1 MALSDIALCARAL
14 VMIGAAPIV
23 SFEDD
28 TAEAE
33 VAGMLYPVLR
43 DGMLAAYPW
52 RFAARCRIAKMT
64 PSFCQLLLP

>member
-1 MALSDIALCARAL
+1 MAQSDIALCARAL

-33 VAGMLYPVLR
+33 VAGMFYPVIR
-43 DGMLAAYPW
+43 DGTLASNGFPN
-52 RFAARCRIAKMT
+52 RR
-64 PSFCQLLLP
+64 